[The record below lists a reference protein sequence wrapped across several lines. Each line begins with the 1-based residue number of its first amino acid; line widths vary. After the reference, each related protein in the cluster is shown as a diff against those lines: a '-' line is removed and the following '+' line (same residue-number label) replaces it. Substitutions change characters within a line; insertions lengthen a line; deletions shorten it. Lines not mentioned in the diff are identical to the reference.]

1 MFSNKICKV
10 VSEISR
16 IDVVPKKESS
26 FVIHIKDMGRLN
38 SVPRLMGGPGRL
50 Y

>member
-1 MFSNKICKV
+1 MFFNKICKV
-10 VSEISR
+10 VSEVSR
-16 IDVVPKKESS
+16 RDVVPKKESS
-26 FVIHIKDMGRLN
+26 SVIHIKDMGRLD